1 MRIMGQNDDALNG
14 PENNVK
20 MQKVLAVY
28 AQYFCIKIIK
38 SRIGTLKNIWHFYS
52 ILRTIKLKR

>member
-1 MRIMGQNDDALNG
+1 MLIFIFHVTVMRIMGQNDDALDE

-28 AQYFCIKIIK
+28 SQYFCIKIIK
-38 SRIGTLKNIWHFYS
+38 SIIKNILQFYK
-52 ILRTIKLKR
+52 I